1 MNCAD
6 APRAGEWPNDPCDD
20 VADAMERMQE
30 AWRAADI
37 ETYVAAFDEDAD
49 LVNRGG
55 QWYRGRAVI
64 ADRLRELA
72 RNGRAALFA
81 AERRI
86 ESIRLV
92 TPAVAIVHE
101 LWLEPDRTAHA
112 TYVLAHR
119 DDGWRITATTVV
131 LQS

>member
-1 MNCAD
+1 MTSDIA
-6 APRAGEWPNDPCDD
+6 AAI
-20 VADAMERMQE
+20 ERMRK

-49 LVNRGG
+49 LVGRGG
-55 QWYRGRAVI
+55 QCYRGRATI

-72 RNGRAALFA
+72 RTGRPALFA
-81 AERRI
+81 AERRT
-86 ESIRLV
+86 ESIRMV
-92 TPAVAIVHE
+92 TPSVAVVHE

-119 DDGWRITATTVV
+119 EDGWRVTLATTVRT
-131 LQS
+131 SH